1 MHHLEL
7 HCNAGVMLLQYA
19 KVYQLLLDSVVK
31 RSMPVGNP
39 CKHKSMTAPH
49 LAQTIVLL
57 IQHNIFHGPNKKRYQ
72 AQDKAKTPEKL
83 CTIMHLLDLPLQPG
97 ASVLDANQRS
107 AAAIS
112 AGMYVSASRHGSLVM
127 RMNMMIMKVSAV
139 TLTPTTRTSS
149 RSVLEVV
156 VVVVIAIAFTRV
168 LDQWQSS

>member
-1 MHHLEL
+1 
-7 HCNAGVMLLQYA
+7 MLLQYA
-19 KVYQLLLDSVVK
+19 KVYQLLFDSVVK

-57 IQHNIFHGPNKKRYQ
+57 IQHDIFHGPNKKRYQ
-72 AQDKAKTPEKL
+72 AQDNAKTPEKC
-83 CTIMHLLDLPLQPG
+83 CTIMQLLDLPLQPG

-112 AGMYVSASRHGSLVM
+112 AGMYVSASGHGSLVM

-139 TLTPTTRTSS
+139 TLKPTRTSS